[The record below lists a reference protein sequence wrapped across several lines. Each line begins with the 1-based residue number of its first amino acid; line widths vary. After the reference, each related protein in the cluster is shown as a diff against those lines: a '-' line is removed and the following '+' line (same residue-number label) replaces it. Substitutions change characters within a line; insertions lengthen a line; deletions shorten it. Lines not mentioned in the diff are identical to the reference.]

1 MDYGIVLPHFTAFA
15 SEDPAHRIATAAEA
29 AEALGYSTIWVADHL
44 VFPSKMEGGYA
55 FNPDDP
61 FLEPL
66 SVLAALSLKT
76 TRVKLGTAVLI
87 LPYRHPLATAKA
99 LATID
104 VLSGGRTV
112 VGVGAG
118 WLEQEFDALGVSIK
132 ERGSRTDETID
143 IMKAAWTQPVVNFS
157 GKHFEIADIKCL
169 PQPVQT
175 PQPPVLIGGM
185 TKGALRRVAR
195 RGDGWIAMGNSP
207 EAIAAP
213 LETLAEL
220 TEQAGRSMADLQL
233 CMLPLAAPSLD
244 RLLDDLPGYDKLG
257 LQHVYLSFRA
267 WTNDFSE
274 LMRLMERFAR
284 EAGLRS

>member
-1 MDYGIVLPHFTAFA
+1 M
-15 SEDPAHRIATAAEA
+15 
-29 AEALGYSTIWVADHL
+29 
-44 VFPSKMEGGYA
+44 
-55 FNPDDP
+55 
-61 FLEPL
+61 
-66 SVLAALSLKT
+66 
-76 TRVKLGTAVLI
+76 
-87 LPYRHPLATAKA
+87 
-99 LATID
+99 
-104 VLSGGRTV
+104 
-112 VGVGAG
+112 
-118 WLEQEFDALGVSIK
+118 SIK
-132 ERGSRTDETID
+132 ERGRRTDETID
-143 IMKAAWTQPVVNFS
+143 IMKAAWTQPAVNFS

-175 PQPPVLIGGM
+175 PRPPVLIGGM

-213 LETLAEL
+213 LETLAAL

-244 RLLDDLPGYDKLG
+244 RLLDDLPGYEKLG

-274 LMRLMERFAR
+274 LMQLMERFAR
-284 EAGLRS
+284 EAGLGS